1 MHRLSG
7 TINASVCVN
16 AKPGACGVGLI
27 SIAVSIN
34 VERRSRSV
42 GVGHDAGLEKMFVG
56 QLQFDAPVVLGFV
69 SADEGVGA
77 PVENFYSSA

>member
-1 MHRLSG
+1 MHRLPR

-16 AKPGACGVGLI
+16 AKPGAYGVGLI
-27 SIAVSIN
+27 PIAVSIN

-56 QLQFDAPVVLGFV
+56 QLQFDAPIVLGFV
-69 SADEGVGA
+69 SADEGVCA
-77 PVENFYSSA
+77 PVENFYSPA